1 MKCGILRDLDG
12 VGRYLGD
19 REGYLPWSCAYIAW
33 VRLCYGLVLVVCR
46 NFQGHSIGEKWNI
59 EDMDKVGKSLGD
71 REGYLPWSCA
81 YFAWVWL
88 CCGLV
93 YVVCRTFQGHSI
105 GETWPRKRSICW

>member
-33 VRLCYGLVLVVCR
+33 VRLCYGQVLVVCR
-46 NFQGHSIGEKWNI
+46 TFQGHIGEKWNT
-59 EDMDKVGKSLGD
+59 EDMERVRRYLGD

-81 YFAWVWL
+81 YFAWVRL

-93 YVVCRTFQGHSI
+93 YVVVGPSRGI
-105 GETWPRKRSICW
+105 V